1 MRRLSAVFVLA
12 VCLPL
17 IVAPARAEILAG
29 PANGL
34 DEDSI
39 AVGGERVRLW
49 GIDAPDLGQS
59 CNRGGKPWACG
70 RDAARALDR
79 LVSGKTV
86 RCLVLLRDKIR
97 RLVVGD
103 CTLGGESLSRWMVV
117 NGYAIMNTR
126 QTDAYAK
133 DEAEAREAK
142 RGIWNSTFEPPWE
155 WRARQKQLRG
165 R

>member
-1 MRRLSAVFVLA
+1 MRRSSG
-12 VCLPL
+12 L
-17 IVAPARAEILAG
+17 IVIAACTLLALAPARAEILAG

-34 DEDSI
+34 DEDSL

-49 GIDAPDLGQS
+49 GIDAPDLGQT
-59 CNRGGKPWACG
+59 CIRGGKPWACG

-86 RCLVLLRDKIR
+86 RCLVIVRDRIR

-103 CTLGGESLSRWMVV
+103 CTLGGESLSRWMIV
-117 NGYAIMNTR
+117 NGYAIMNPR

-133 DEAEAREAK
+133 EENEAREAK
-142 RGIWNSTFEPPWE
+142 RGIWSSTFEPPWE
-155 WRARQKQLRG
+155 WRARRKSRG
-165 R
+165 H

>member
-1 MRRLSAVFVLA
+1 MRRSSG
-12 VCLPL
+12 L
-17 IVAPARAEILAG
+17 IVIAACLLLVLAPARAEILSG

-79 LVSGKTV
+79 LVGGKTV
-86 RCLVLLRDKIR
+86 RCLVILRDRVR

-103 CTLGGESLSRWMVV
+103 CTLGGESLSRWMIV

-126 QTDAYAK
+126 QTDAYAR
-133 DEAEAREAK
+133 EETEAREAK
-142 RGIWNSTFEPPWE
+142 RGIWNSTFDPPWE
-155 WRARQKQLRG
+155 WRARQKQRG

>member
-1 MRRLSAVFVLA
+1 MRRLSGLLFVAAL
-12 VCLPL
+12 VLL
-17 IVAPARAEILAG
+17 TTAPVRAEILAG

-49 GIDAPDLGQS
+49 GIDAPDLGQT

-70 RDAARALDR
+70 RDSARALER
-79 LVSGKTV
+79 LVGGKMV
-86 RCLVLLRDKIR
+86 RCLVILRDKMR

-103 CTLGGESLSRWMVV
+103 CTLGGESLSRWMIV
-117 NGYAIMNTR
+117 NGYAVMNTR

-133 DEAEAREAK
+133 EEAEAREAK
-142 RGIWNSTFEPPWE
+142 RGVWGSTFDPPWE
-155 WRARQKQLRG
+155 WRARQKQRG